1 MITLH
6 NRIVRNPGILCLWVP
21 YRKLFG
27 LPKQIISKTD
37 AYKGGT
43 LMQQRR
49 GVPETYTRTTSG
61 SLLLASYI
69 LMADQPRNWID
80 TSMSIGPYMN
90 N

>member
-1 MITLH
+1 
-6 NRIVRNPGILCLWVP
+6 
-21 YRKLFG
+21 
-27 LPKQIISKTD
+27 
-37 AYKGGT
+37 
-43 LMQQRR
+43 MQQRR